1 MSAIAGC
8 FWRDGRMA
16 AHGDLRPALDAIRH
30 RTPFAL
36 PSTACG
42 PVAFAAGDVLSCGDH
57 HIAFHGRL
65 DNADEVRS
73 RLTIEATTLTDGG
86 LALAAWRALGT
97 KAGAIL
103 EGDFALA
110 IWDAATSQL
119 LCIRDG
125 MGQRPLFYAV
135 LPHLVVIGSEPQQ
148 ILGHPG
154 VPREVNERAVAEY
167 LSGLQLSID
176 QTLWTAVRRLPPGHA
191 LLATAETAQVTRVWD
206 FDPDYHA
213 DCRTDDEYAAR
224 FRDLFTTAVRRRA
237 TARPAVFLSG
247 GIDSSSVAAMAASLT
262 PASSAR
268 VRGFSVTFPGR
279 ACDESPFIE
288 SVTRFCGVEGS
299 ALAAAP
305 ATREAVCA
313 EIDRF
318 LDVPAYP
325 NGSVMDPLRQR
336 AAAAGAAVVMTGY
349 GGDEW
354 FAGRRP
360 PRGGIRGVVRRLL
373 PAGVRRT
380 MRRVQGQADQPPIDW
395 IAPEF
400 ARRTSLGDRPT
411 SAAPVFPSAGQQAIY
426 SVVRSA
432 TQFVADELE
441 ERAASAAG
449 IDQRHPFYDRSLAE
463 FGLGLPETQRF
474 AQGRSKAVVRR
485 ALRDLLPPDVA
496 ARTDK
501 AEFSTTFVDALGAL
515 GGAACFERLRI
526 EALGWVDGAAVRRRY
541 ARMMELYRLGNE
553 SYIPWTDGLWE
564 VAAVELWF
572 RRAVEGD
579 RS

>member
-16 AHGDLRPALDAIRH
+16 ADGDLRPALDAIRH

-36 PSTACG
+36 SSTVCG
-42 PVAFAAGDVLSCGDH
+42 PVALAAGELLSCGDH
-57 HIAFHGRL
+57 HVAFHGRL
-65 DNADEVRS
+65 DNADDVRS
-73 RLTIEATTLTDGG
+73 RFGIDRTQSDAS
-86 LALAAWRALGT
+86 LALAACRSLGAN
-97 KAGAIL
+97 AGALL
-103 EGDFALA
+103 EGDYAFAV
-110 IWDAATSQL
+110 WDSAARQL

-125 MGQRPLFYAV
+125 MGQRPVFYAI
-135 LPHLVVIGSEPQQ
+135 LPHVVVIGCEPQQ
-148 ILGHPG
+148 ILRHPD
-154 VPREVNERAVAEY
+154 VPRVVSERAVAEY
-167 LSGLQLSID
+167 LSGLPLTVD

-191 LLATAETAQVTRVWD
+191 LIATADRAQVTRVWD
-206 FDPDYHA
+206 FEPGFEA
-213 DCRTDDEYAAR
+213 GCRTDGEYADR
-224 FRDLFTTAVRRRA
+224 FRELFTTAVRRRA

-247 GIDSSSVAAMAASLT
+247 GIDSSAVAALAASLT
-262 PASSAR
+262 SASSAR

-288 SVTRFCGVEGS
+288 SVSRFCGVESS
-299 ALAAAP
+299 AVSGVP
-305 ATREAVCA
+305 ATRESVCG
-313 EIDRF
+313 EIDRY

-325 NGSVMDPLRQR
+325 NGSVMDPLRQH
-336 AAAAGAAVVMTGY
+336 AAAAGASVVLTGY

-360 PRGGIRGVVRRLL
+360 PRSGIGGTVRRLL

-380 MRRVQGQADQPPIDW
+380 IRHVRGYSAPPPIDW
-395 IAPEF
+395 IAPGF
-400 ARRTSLGDRPT
+400 ARRTSLGDRRT
-411 SAAPVFPSAGQQAIY
+411 HLAPVFPSAAQQAIY

-432 TQFVADELE
+432 SQVVADELE

-449 IDQRHPFYDRSLAE
+449 IEQRHPFYDRSLAE
-463 FGLGLPETQRF
+463 FGLALPETQRF
-474 AQGRSKAVVRR
+474 AHGRSKVVVRR
-485 ALRDLLPPDVA
+485 ALKDLLPPDVA

-501 AEFSTTFVDALGAL
+501 AEFSTTFVDALDAL

-526 EALGWVDGAAVRRRY
+526 EAIGWVDGATVRRRY

-572 RRAVEGD
+572 RRAVQGD
-579 RS
+579 RA

>member
-16 AHGDLRPALDAIRH
+16 AQGDLRPSLDAIRH

-36 PSTACG
+36 PSTVCG
-42 PVAFAAGDVLSCGDH
+42 PVALAASHVLSCGDY
-57 HIAFHGRL
+57 HIAFNGRL
-65 DNADEVRS
+65 DNADDVRS
-73 RLTIEATTLTDGG
+73 RLGIERRTSDAG
-86 LALAAWRALGT
+86 LALAACRSLGPN
-97 KAGAIL
+97 AGALL
-103 EGDFALA
+103 EGDFAFA
-110 IWDAATSQL
+110 VWDATAREV

-125 MGQRPLFYAV
+125 MGQRPVFYAI
-135 LPHLVVIGSEPQQ
+135 LPHIVVIGSEPQQ
-148 ILGHPG
+148 ILSHCD

-167 LSGLQLSID
+167 LSGLPLTVD
-176 QTLWTAVRRLPPGHA
+176 QTLWTAVRRLAPGHA
-191 LLATAETAQVTRVWD
+191 LIATADGAQVTRVWD
-206 FDPDYHA
+206 FDPGFEA
-213 DCRTDDEYAAR
+213 SCRSDGEYADR

-247 GIDSSSVAAMAASLT
+247 GIDSSAVAAMAARLT
-262 PASSAR
+262 SASSAR
-268 VRGFSVTFPGR
+268 VRGFSVTFPGC

-288 SVTRFCGVEGS
+288 SVTRFCGVES
-299 ALAAAP
+299 SVLPAVPAA
-305 ATREAVCA
+305 RESVYA
-313 EIDRF
+313 EIDRY

-336 AAAAGAAVVMTGY
+336 AAAVGASVVMTGY

-354 FAGRRP
+354 FAGRPP
-360 PRGGIRGVVRRLL
+360 PRGRLRGAVRRLL

-380 MRRVQGQADQPPIDW
+380 IRHVRGYAVTPPIDW
-395 IAPEF
+395 IAPGF
-400 ARRTSLGDRPT
+400 ARRTSLHDRQVQLTPMFA
-411 SAAPVFPSAGQQAIY
+411 SAAQREIY

-432 TQFVADELE
+432 SQVIADELE

-449 IDQRHPFYDRSLAE
+449 IEQRHPFYDRSLAE

-474 AQGRSKAVVRR
+474 AQGRSKVVVRR
-485 ALRDLLPPDVA
+485 ALKDILPPDVA

-501 AEFSTTFVDALGAL
+501 AEFSTTFVDALDAL
-515 GGAACFERLRI
+515 GGPACFEQLRI
-526 EALGWVDGAAVRRRY
+526 ERIGWVDGCAVRRRY

-553 SYIPWTDGLWE
+553 SYIPWTNGLWE

-579 RS
+579 RA

>member
-16 AHGDLRPALDAIRH
+16 AHGDLRPALEAIRH

-36 PSTACG
+36 SSALCG
-42 PVAFAAGDVLSCGDH
+42 PVALAASDVLSSGDH

-73 RLTIEATTLTDGG
+73 RLGIERTLSDGG
-86 LALAAWRALGT
+86 LALGAWRALGAS
-97 KAGAIL
+97 AGALL
-103 EGDFALA
+103 EGDFAFA
-110 IWDAATSQL
+110 VWDAAARQF

-125 MGQRPLFYAV
+125 MGQRPVFYAV
-135 LPHLVVIGSEPQQ
+135 LPHLIAIGSEPQQ
-148 ILGHPG
+148 ILEHPG
-154 VPREVNERAVAEY
+154 VPREINERTVAEY
-167 LSGLQLSID
+167 LSGLPLTVD
-176 QTLWTAVRRLPPGHA
+176 ETLWTAVRRLPPGHA
-191 LLATAETAQVTRVWD
+191 LLATADTAQVTRVWD
-206 FDPDYHA
+206 FDPAFDA
-213 DCRTDDEYAAR
+213 GCRSDGEYADR
-224 FRDLFTTAVRRRA
+224 FRDLFTAAVRRRA

-247 GIDSSSVAAMAASLT
+247 GIDSSAVTAMAASLT
-262 PASSAR
+262 PAGGAR

-279 ACDESPFIE
+279 GCDESPFIE

-299 ALAAAP
+299 VLAAAP

-313 EIDRF
+313 EIDRY

-336 AAAAGAAVVMTGY
+336 AAAMGASVVMTGY

-360 PRGGIRGVVRRLL
+360 LRSGIGGAVRRLL

-380 MRRVQGQADQPPIDW
+380 IRRVRGASAPPPIDW
-395 IAPEF
+395 IASGF
-400 ARRTSLGDRPT
+400 ARRTNLGDRWTVSAPAFH
-411 SAAPVFPSAGQQAIY
+411 SAAQQEIY
-426 SVVRSA
+426 AVVRSA
-432 TQFVADELE
+432 TQVVADELE

-463 FGLGLPETQRF
+463 FGLGLPEAQRF
-474 AQGRSKAVVRR
+474 AQGRSKAVIRR
-485 ALRDLLPPDVA
+485 ALADLLPPDVA

-501 AEFSTTFVDALGAL
+501 AEFSATFVDALEAL
-515 GGAACFERLRI
+515 GGAACFERLRV
-526 EALGWVDGAAVRRRY
+526 EAIGWVDGAAVRRRY